1 MEMVVYLFFNGNC
14 EAAMNFYCKAL
25 NGNIVSIQRYGESP
39 APSDEADKGKVI
51 HGVLQTEKFTMMFSD
66 TPAKEPATS
75 GTNVSLSLNFHDEAS
90 INATYAAIAA
100 GGQIDMPLQDT
111 FWGAKFGMCT
121 DQFGIRWMF
130 NYDRPQ
136 A

>member
-1 MEMVVYLFFNGNC
+1 MEMIVYLFFNGNG
-14 EAAMNFYCKAL
+14 EEAMNFYAKAL

-39 APSDEADKGKVI
+39 MPCEDADKGKVM
-51 HGVLQTEKFTMMFSD
+51 HGVLQTAQFMMMFSD
-66 TPAKEPATS
+66 TASKEPAVF
-75 GTNVSLSLNFHDEAS
+75 GTNYSLSLNFHDEAS
-90 INATYAAIAA
+90 IDAAFAAIAD
-100 GGQIDMPLQDT
+100 GGTADMPLQGT

-121 DQFGIRWMF
+121 DKFGVRWMF